1 MISAFVLDASIA
13 FAWVY
18 PGQATPASENLL
30 KLVKSGTVAVVPPLW
45 YLEVSNGLLVAQRR
59 KMISPAQRWEAVDGV
74 SDLALVADDADP
86 RSSFGRTARLA
97 EQHGL
102 SVYDAAYL
110 EVALRRSLPLGSRDG
125 ALLAVAR
132 QCGVAVVP

>member
-18 PGQATPASENLL
+18 PCQASPASETLL
-30 KLVKSGTVAVVPPLW
+30 EFVESGTVAVVPSLW
-45 YLEVSNGLLVAQRR
+45 FLEVSNGLLAAQRR
-59 KMISPAQRWEAVDGV
+59 KLITTAERRQALDGLSALALAVD
-74 SDLALVADDADP
+74 DHDP
-86 RSSFGRTARLA
+86 RSAFGRTTTLA

-102 SVYDAAYL
+102 SVYDATYL
-110 EVALRRSLPLGSRDG
+110 EVALRRSLPLGSKDR

-132 QCGVAVVP
+132 QCGVTVVP